1 MNQKSIVMVSR
12 KTIIIRIGQELT
24 ETWKMYFLINDVEE
38 LDRHLK
44 KKKDNTIY
52 KLHIIQKTK
61 FQMNQRAQCENQ
73 NSLSISTQCA

>member
-44 KKKDNTIY
+44 KK
-52 KLHIIQKTK
+52 
-61 FQMNQRAQCENQ
+61 R
-73 NSLSISTQCA
+73 

>member
-24 ETWKMYFLINDVEE
+24 ETWQMYFLINDVEE

-44 KKKDNTIY
+44 KKKDNTLY